1 MFSRWQFYSDTNAAN
16 FADDLHAAGVRFTTT
31 GDSVT
36 IPDTPDWA
44 YTLAHSYSGEDVT
57 TGGLM
62 PAHAWVDTQST
73 AIRSSPPGFARG
85 DPPPDYAAQIVSQ
98 RASTFPQRRRT
109 RSQP

>member
-1 MFSRWQFYSDTNAAN
+1 MFSLWQFYSDTNAAN

-62 PAHAWVDTQST
+62 VRVQVL
-73 AIRSSPPGFARG
+73 SSPPPVRSYSLVYFASS
-85 DPPPDYAAQIVSQ
+85 VE
-98 RASTFPQRRRT
+98 RT
-109 RSQP
+109 VDDLD